1 MTREQLVKLFPDGRT
16 VHLPADGTPLRGYE
30 LARADIEHGAHHRSG
45 AEPTQRSFPASLS
58 GSDKNGDS
66 ATIRET
72 DAVPRGASAG
82 PAPTPAV
89 VVTAG
94 YHRGSGDGG
103 CRTPY
108 IPYGWTWHR
117 ASRC

>member
-1 MTREQLVKLFPDGRT
+1 

-30 LARADIEHGAHHRSG
+30 LARADIEHGAYHRAG
-45 AEPTQRSFPASLS
+45 AEPTKRSFPASLS
-58 GSDKNGDS
+58 GSNKNGDS
-66 ATIRET
+66 TAIRET
-72 DAVPRGASAG
+72 DAVSRDASAG
-82 PAPTPAV
+82 PAPAAAPAV

-94 YHRGSGDGG
+94 YHRGYGDGS